1 MSYFYQ
7 FDQGYNSEEDSD
19 YVPGNTSDES
29 DSEYDSERTLT
40 DTEVEEYDIEPIEEI
55 EPEPEPDSNT
65 TLPTRKS
72 CRQTRQPDRYK
83 P

>member
-7 FDQGYNSEEDSD
+7 FDQGYNSDEDSD
-19 YVPGNTSDES
+19 YVPGNTSDEYDYDS
-29 DSEYDSERTLT
+29 DSDSERTLT
-40 DTEVEEYDIEPIEEI
+40 DTEVEEYES
-55 EPEPEPDSNT
+55 EPEPDSKT